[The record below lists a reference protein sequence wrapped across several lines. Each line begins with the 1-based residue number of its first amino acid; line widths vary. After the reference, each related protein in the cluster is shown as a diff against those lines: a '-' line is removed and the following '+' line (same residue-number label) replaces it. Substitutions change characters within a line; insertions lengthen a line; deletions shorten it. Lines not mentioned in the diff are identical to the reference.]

1 MNPLLSYIR
10 HIVTYYLSKLAIA
23 ASLPAEGLSDLITYL
38 AEGTAILVSW
48 LVVKYLVP
56 LVAKIKPSDLKK
68 AGVSLLALCIL
79 SLSSCADMLKPQ
91 SYLVDTTPYSAAI
104 AANPAQVVIDPSNV
118 EPIGG
123 FQAEFGARL
132 LTDLGAIDISDRGV
146 SGDVVI
152 DLRSGK

>member
-23 ASLPAEGLSDLITYL
+23 ASLPAEGLSSAVTYT
-38 AEGTAILVSW
+38 AEGAAVLISW
-48 LVVKYLVP
+48 LAVKYLIP
-56 LVAKIKPSDLKK
+56 LISKLKPAS
-68 AGVSLLALCIL
+68 AGRVGLLLLSLCML